1 LDPVYRHYSRD
12 FESICRGLLR
22 YIPLL
27 ATSAGTA
34 RLIYFDNVTWDGR
47 GLAKTA
53 KVSPARDFTT
63 FEGYR
68 GFLESSLQHIAVNL
82 AAPARR
88 HPFRLLGT
96 ISSGYDSP
104 TVAVLARSAGLR
116 DVISFDRCNEE
127 ESDSGQEIAGQLGLQ
142 VRVIPRDGWR
152 VSELAEVPFLAAD
165 AKGEDVYFKSA
176 ESVLAGT
183 ALLTGFH
190 GDKIWGKYTRALGP
204 DIRRGDQSGLSLTEY
219 RLHAGFLHCP
229 VPFMG
234 VRQIRD
240 VNRLSRSAALLRWD
254 VGGEYTRPICR
265 RIVEEAGVSRELF
278 GMRKKAASVLF
289 SSSTFLTPA
298 ALEEFVQWLE
308 SQGLPVRLGRRS
320 VWKGVAHVSRT
331 AASVVGS
338 FTGIGAIVARAG
350 RHFAEWAERDPM
362 FRWVFP
368 WATERARSA
377 YAPA

>member
-1 LDPVYRHYSRD
+1 
-12 FESICRGLLR
+12 
-22 YIPLL
+22 
-27 ATSAGTA
+27 
-34 RLIYFDNVTWDGR
+34 
-47 GLAKTA
+47 
-53 KVSPARDFTT
+53 
-63 FEGYR
+63 
-68 GFLESSLQHIAVNL
+68 
-82 AAPARR
+82 
-88 HPFRLLGT
+88 
-96 ISSGYDSP
+96 
-104 TVAVLARSAGLR
+104 VLARSAGLG
-116 DVISFDRCNEE
+116 DVISFDRSNEE
-127 ESDSGQEIAGQLGLQ
+127 ESDSGQEIAGRLGLQ

-190 GDKIWGKYTRALGP
+190 GDKIWGKYTHALGP

-240 VNRLSRSAALLRWD
+240 VNRLSRSAALSQWD

-265 RIVEEAGVSRELF
+265 RIVEEAGVPRDLF
-278 GMRKKAASVLF
+278 GIRKKAASVLLA
-289 SSSTFLTPA
+289 SRTSFLTA
-298 ALEEFVQWLE
+298 HTLAEFLPWLE
-308 SQGLPVRLGRRS
+308 SHGIRARMPPTIIRS
-320 VWKGVAHVSRT
+320 GVARV
-331 AASVVGS
+331 ASTVGDFVES
-338 FTGIGAIVARAG
+338 TGGIGALAARGARG
-350 RHFAEWAERDPM
+350 FAEWAHREPL

-368 WATERARSA
+368 WASECAQAA